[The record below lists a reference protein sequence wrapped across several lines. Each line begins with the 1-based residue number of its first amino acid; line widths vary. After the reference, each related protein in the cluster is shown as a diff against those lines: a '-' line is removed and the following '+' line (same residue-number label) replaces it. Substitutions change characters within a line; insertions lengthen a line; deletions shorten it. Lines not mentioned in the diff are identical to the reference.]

1 MEPKEVT
8 ELERAR
14 QMNHRHINLTFRTE
28 ITTDDIPDA
37 ALLGY
42 LKKRSLSELSQRR
55 TEIIDDE
62 GRGQ

>member
-1 MEPKEVT
+1 MEPKKVT

-14 QMNHRHINLTFRTE
+14 RMNQRHINLTYRSE

-37 ALLGY
+37 ALLGF

-55 TEIIDDE
+55 TEILDE
-62 GRGQ
+62 GREH

>member
-1 MEPKEVT
+1 MEPKKVT

-14 QMNHRHINLTFRTE
+14 QMNQRHINLTYRSE

-37 ALLGY
+37 ALLGF

-55 TEIIDDE
+55 TEILDE
-62 GRGQ
+62 GREH